1 MENLV
6 TKTDLINIMCSNNV
20 TLSST
25 EAKVA
30 LDTVLTAIKQSLAE
44 GKKVQLTGF
53 GTFKVSPRAA
63 HNGRNPQT
71 GEPMVIPAC
80 NQPTFS
86 AGSDLKATVNKK

>member
-30 LDTVLTAIKQSLAE
+30 LDTVLTAIKQSLIS
-44 GKKVQLTGF
+44 
-53 GTFKVSPRAA
+53 FK
-63 HNGRNPQT
+63 
-71 GEPMVIPAC
+71 IC
-80 NQPTFS
+80 
-86 AGSDLKATVNKK
+86 